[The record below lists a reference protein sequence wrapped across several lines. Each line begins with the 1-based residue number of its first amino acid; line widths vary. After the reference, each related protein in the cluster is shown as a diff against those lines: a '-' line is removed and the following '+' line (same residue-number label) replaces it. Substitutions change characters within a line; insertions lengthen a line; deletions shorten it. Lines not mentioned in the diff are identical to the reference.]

1 MRSTW
6 VFVFSTFL
14 ALLSPTQSALIHL
27 QLRPQQQFFTTARQP
42 KPTDAPILTTKEFV
56 PNPWNFSFGWLWYR
70 YIDSMENAVAKGQPG
85 KTIED
90 FLKDF
95 DFDLKKDQDQ
105 PTIIRLF

>member
-6 VFVFSTFL
+6 VFLLSTFL

-27 QLRPQQQFFTTARQP
+27 QLRPQPFTANQP
-42 KPTDAPILTTKEFV
+42 KPAVEPITTQSFL
-56 PNPWNFSFGWLWYR
+56 PNPWNFSFRWLWSR
-70 YIDSMENAVAKGQPG
+70 YHDFMENAMAKGQPG

-95 DFDLKKDQDQ
+95 DFDLMKDQDQDQ

>member
-6 VFVFSTFL
+6 VFLLSTFL

-27 QLRPQQQFFTTARQP
+27 QLRPQPFTANQP
-42 KPTDAPILTTKEFV
+42 KPTVEPITTQSFL
-56 PNPWNFSFGWLWYR
+56 PNPWNFSFRWLWSR
-70 YIDSMENAVAKGQPG
+70 YHDFMENAMAKGQPG